1 MPTRKRGGGS
11 RPDRSGR
18 FPGTR
23 TPRDRGW
30 RQATGAGPGLLHG
43 WWYHRV
49 RRLARDAGLGDR
61 CVEPQELLDGD
72 GQQRRF
78 GEEPPAVVGVAAEV
92 GERRTDGAPGRGDPG
107 DEQQESGGYDVAVRH
122 RLAAQFRV
130 HEHGDDVA
138 VPIGMVA
145 SVLNVGAEVD
155 EGRCARCAPS
165 RRRTAPRARRGCRAR
180 RR

>member
-30 RQATGAGPGLLHG
+30 RQAEQDPVSCMDGGTTEFGVSHG
-43 WWYHRV
+43 
-49 RRLARDAGLGDR
+49 DAGLGDR
-61 CVEPQELLDGD
+61 CVEPQELLEGD

-130 HEHGDDVA
+130 HEQGDDVA

-155 EGRCARCAPS
+155 KGRCARCAPS
-165 RRRTAPRARRGCRAR
+165 TRRTAPRARRGWRAR